1 MFKKVCAACH
11 QLEGVGTA
19 IGADL
24 KGIRNR
30 GLPAV
35 MLNILDPN
43 REVKPQFQSYVIQ
56 SDDGR
61 VTTGMIEEES
71 ANSLT
76 IRRPDGTKTTISRGQ
91 IEELQST
98 GISFMPEGLEKEV
111 NPQAMADLLKYLDA
125 LP

>member
-1 MFKKVCAACH
+1 
-11 QLEGVGTA
+11 
-19 IGADL
+19 
-24 KGIRNR
+24 
-30 GLPAV
+30 
-35 MLNILDPN
+35 
-43 REVKPQFQSYVIQ
+43 
-56 SDDGR
+56 
-61 VTTGMIEEES
+61 MIEEES